1 MNSEELN
8 VADVQKDEKEPLPWF
23 MFGKGRV
30 NNKALADAIIAEA
43 AGEGR
48 KILTMRDTKEAYVY
62 NEGKYVPDEF
72 FVSVQTQN
80 YLDKW
85 SNTSIKNNVVDQVE
99 KETLI
104 NRSAFN
110 KGGSWI
116 NLSNEMYNI
125 DTHEHRKP
133 TMEDLYTYKLPI
145 VYNPKA
151 KCPEINKFLCRILPD
166 EQTRLLI
173 KEEIAYCFLPGQPF
187 EKLMAWVGEGQ
198 NGKTTLMAIILAMF
212 NEENMSY
219 ASLQQLSSGSSAD
232 YYQADLFG
240 KRINMC
246 GDMSKGSIKYFD
258 AIKKLTSKDPI
269 SCRHAYGRKN
279 ISFINDAKLI
289 FAMNEWPDFN
299 DTSDAAFRR
308 IEYTEFNE
316 TISKEERIADYHKIL
331 IGEEELSGFFNELM
345 VVLKDMLKRGRFC
358 KETDVEELRASMT
371 DTESVDMFLK
381 TNTSEVKGS
390 FYFREDLYKDYE
402 DWCEGKFI
410 PMLKSPFYKYIGN
423 NYITR
428 TRKDPKDGKLKRAY
442 FNIGNIK
449 DFKMPGLKV

>member
-1 MNSEELN
+1 MNEEEQTL
-8 VADVQKDEKEPLPWF
+8 VEVQKDEAEPLPWF

-30 NNKALADAIIAEA
+30 NHKALADAIIAEA

-48 KILTMRDTKEAYVY
+48 KILTMKDTCEKYVY
-62 NEGKYVPDEF
+62 EHGKYVADDF
-72 FVSVQTQN
+72 FVEVETQK

-85 SNTSIKNNVVDQVE
+85 SNTNIKKNVSDQVE

-104 NRSAFN
+104 NRSEFN
-110 KGGSWI
+110 KPGPWI
-116 NLSNEMYNI
+116 NLSNVMYNI
-125 DTHEHRKP
+125 ETHEHRKP

-151 KCPEINKFLCRILPD
+151 KCPEIDKFLERILPD
-166 EQTRLLI
+166 ETTRLLI

-187 EKLMAWVGEGQ
+187 EKFMAWVGEGQ

-212 NEENMSY
+212 NNENMSY

-232 YYQADLFG
+232 YYMAELYG
-240 KRINMC
+240 KKINIC

-269 SCRHAYGRKN
+269 SCRHAYGKKN
-279 ISFINDAKLI
+279 ISFINDAKMI

-299 DTSDAAFRR
+299 DTSNAAFRR

-316 TISKEERIADYHKIL
+316 TIPSSERIANYHERL
-331 IGEEELSGFFNELM
+331 ITEEELSGFFNELM
-345 VVLKDMLKRGRFC
+345 VVMKDMLKRGRFC
-358 KETDVEELRASMT
+358 KETDVESLRASMT
-371 DTESVDMFLK
+371 DTESVELFLK
-381 TNTSEVKGS
+381 TNTSEVQGS
-390 FYFREDLYKDYE
+390 FYFREKLLKDYE
-402 DWCEGKFI
+402 EWCDGKFI
-410 PMLKSPFYKYIGN
+410 PMLKSPFYKYMEDK
-423 NYITR
+423 YLTR
-428 TRKDPKDGKLKRAY
+428 TRKDPEDGKLKRAY

-449 DFKMPGLKV
+449 DFKMPGLKL